1 MKVQKPSCSL
11 CEVFFIMENSINA
24 LENEMLTDKKSL
36 LLYIKRIFYLIYID
50 FDYTVQLGKQRSIEH
65 TLGFNYKYTHILKSS
80 KLHSNTQTVQIIEQ
94 ERL

>member
-1 MKVQKPSCSL
+1 
-11 CEVFFIMENSINA
+11 
-24 LENEMLTDKKSL
+24 MLTDKKSL

-94 ERL
+94 ERLKQPRIQFILYDIKPFNPTLFYI